1 MKKVLP
7 PPPRLRRTG
16 ELRAESSVE
25 VSQTHNPV
33 NLVILSKK
41 HDVPS
46 RSASFL
52 MGMNEMNEKNAR
64 RNSDAGGAS
73 PCGIARA
80 SSRSGQA
87 MIEFVICLVGILVAA
102 AGLLLLADLTRSDTD
117 TLVAATGEAIS
128 ASMSL
133 SIPSSFS
140 PVEDWDEGA
149 DGMRH
154 TKDDRARSGN
164 FSRIRNRIT
173 VYTAPDGDWSGTRH
187 RDGSSAHY
195 DDIVQFNE
203 GVLTASTLRFVSSS
217 EEETVTTLPVL
228 QSLLGLPSEITVR
241 NEVWMPS
248 VGGLY

>member
-1 MKKVLP
+1 MLV
-7 PPPRLRRTG
+7 
-16 ELRAESSVE
+16 RAASR
-25 VSQTHNPV
+25 VSQV
-33 NLVILSKK
+33 A
-41 HDVPS
+41 S
-46 RSASFL
+46 RSKEIGHS
-52 MGMNEMNEKNAR
+52 GMNDKNAR

-73 PCGIARA
+73 PCGIAFT

-87 MIEFVICLVGILVAA
+87 MVEFVICLVGILIAA

-140 PVEDWDEGA
+140 PVEDWDEGP

-154 TKDDRARSGN
+154 TKDDRAQSGN
-164 FSRIRNRIT
+164 FSRIRNRVT
-173 VYTAPDGDWSGTRH
+173 AYTAPDGDWSGTQH
-187 RDGSSAHY
+187 LDGSSAHY
-195 DDIVQFNE
+195 DDLVQFNS
-203 GVLTASTLRFVSSS
+203 GVLSASTMRFMSAKD
-217 EEETVTTLPVL
+217 EETVATLPVL

-241 NEVWMPS
+241 NEVWMPC